1 MWLTNHSSKWLCWQD
16 SLKVSTQ
23 YVKMR
28 QYVNSR
34 GNPFIKCEDGDVHE
48 NVVKNVN
55 SRFFHLFS
63 VLFQISD
70 YLKCK
75 GTLLELNSWRAL
87 STFRKRK
94 KIFSLLEIR
103 YFQVVAVQRR
113 HDARA
118 EFVVSLIICGHTR
131 RLRQGSPWGNSL
143 GWVRCRFWSFVV
155 CGHTTIHCPRG
166 WAALDFYWP
175 KEITSGAVIGNS
187 IVLLDASM
195 EISLRQ
201 FHLGEIGH
209 TQKVA
214 SPKATAICSWVN
226 R

>member
-1 MWLTNHSSKWLCWQD
+1 MTSTKTSLRTWIRVFSIFFQFYSKSVTISNVKEPSWSWIPEEPYLHSERERK
-16 SLKVSTQ
+16 
-23 YVKMR
+23 
-28 QYVNSR
+28 
-34 GNPFIKCEDGDVHE
+34 
-48 NVVKNVN
+48 
-55 SRFFHLFS
+55 FF
-63 VLFQISD
+63 
-70 YLKCK
+70 
-75 GTLLELNSWRAL
+75 
-87 STFRKRK
+87 
-94 KIFSLLEIR
+94 LEIR

-118 EFVVSLIICGHTR
+118 EFVVSLIMCGHTR

-155 CGHTTIHCPRG
+155 CGHTTINCPRG

-201 FHLGEIGH
+201 FHLGEIGD